1 MKSNMGPNRF
11 PQKYVP
17 PRLTVLPSAAAYCR
31 WKSFP
36 LQLAL
41 CSNLGIDN
49 IDVQWSGVF
58 CLSLPMTGW
67 LRNQHGKHQWHWQ
80 CAPWFRS
87 FSSVQCTGH
96 RHCLSLA
103 MSMSMP
109 SMSLTMSLT
118 LTMSMSVLVP
128 CLAPEAIVEQGNPVM
143 HIVNVMQQVSRWHC
157 QQGCMPIAFPT
168 TSHTQH
174 QTCRAEKPTRH

>member
-1 MKSNMGPNRF
+1 MKSNMGPDRL

-17 PRLTVLPSAAAYCR
+17 PRSTLLPSAAAYWS

-41 CSNLGIDN
+41 SSNLGIGIAN

-87 FSSVQCTGH
+87 ISTVQCKGH
-96 RHCLSLA
+96 RHCLSMTLA
-103 MSMSMP
+103 M
-109 SMSLTMSLT
+109 T
-118 LTMSMSVLVP
+118 MSVLVP
-128 CLAPEAIVEQGNPVM
+128 CLAPETIVEQRNPVM

-174 QTCRAEKPTRH
+174 QTCSAERPTRH